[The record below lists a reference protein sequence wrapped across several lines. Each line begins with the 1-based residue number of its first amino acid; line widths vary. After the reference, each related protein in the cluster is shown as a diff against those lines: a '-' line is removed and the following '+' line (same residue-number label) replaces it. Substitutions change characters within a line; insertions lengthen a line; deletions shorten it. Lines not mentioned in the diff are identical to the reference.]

1 MSSSTAD
8 KKRCIVLS
16 QGPVPTP
23 EHEKV
28 EGGGLRCWGLAK
40 GLVANGAAEVTVAYH
55 ESYRQEDFTD
65 EYEDI
70 SLTTWNL
77 DSLPQLLEEFDTVV
91 VSYCMGDLSIKTAD
105 SLRPDQQL
113 ILDCYVPIYIEVSA
127 RQSKDLELEYA
138 AFHTD
143 VPRWAHVLRR
153 GDRFLCASEPQK
165 RFYEGVLAGLGRI
178 NPATYGEELLL
189 IVPYGIYRDEAKQTD
204 HPIQK
209 LIGKDHAKFKKV
221 LWFGGIYPW
230 FDLSDLVE
238 AVQKVNEQTPAKL
251 IIVGAKNPFNT
262 HPDFVKKYEELLEY
276 IKTNKLEDLVVLQDW
291 IRFEDRANWYL
302 DSDLVVVINKQ
313 GPENALAWRTRLVDF
328 TWANLPLITNG
339 GDPVSELLLDADAA
353 AQFSGLTPAAMAN
366 DMLKLFGNKVTLNEL
381 KMNLKNVRD
390 QLYWDVA
397 TKSLADAVVSHVR
410 PKDFTAFGSYDAVVD
425 ESSGRVKVKLQRLAI
440 KARKVP
446 AYAKKY
452 GMRNTYHAVKTVAGR
467 QLRRRLPIP
476 EGGGPR
482 VVVVSHQLDMSGAPF
497 VIMDFVRELH
507 TTYPKLPLEFY
518 TFNPAHN
525 LNIAALN
532 KAGIRPKILVNR
544 EAIINFHKG
553 DVVILNTAAHSVPLK
568 ETIFAGLESGQI
580 AKLLWYVHE
589 DEPELIFGKFETRR
603 IHDLMKDG
611 KLEFLTAAVKTRDH
625 YQEHFDDTAHVTI
638 QPYQIITPKKYHRV
652 LQAKDFHDK
661 ISFSLPGTISDG
673 RKGQMPLF
681 YAFVEFLTRYYNAD
695 PSKYRDFELVYVGM
709 TDDFLSRQLL
719 RHAKKGLGKRFVT
732 YGRVTKEQHLDAVMK
747 SNFTVCYSIRECL
760 PLFVFE
766 GMTAGHPILRNDSSG
781 MEEQLEDN
789 KNGYYLD
796 SHDFEQVIQTIEK
809 TLNREKTTDEQLAKM
824 SKEANRIAVAQEKH
838 SYTPFVEETRK
849 ALDV

>member
-1 MSSSTAD
+1 M

-40 GLVANGAAEVTVAYH
+40 GLAANDGDVEVTVAYH
-55 ESYRQEDFTD
+55 ESYRQENFT
-65 EYEDI
+65 EHYEGI
-70 SLTTWNL
+70 HLATWNL
-77 DSLPQLLEEFDTVV
+77 PDLPKLLSEFDTVV
-91 VSYCMGDLSIKTAD
+91 VSYCMGDLSIKAAD

-138 AFHTD
+138 AFHHD

-165 RFYEGVLAGLGRI
+165 RFYQGVLSGIGRI
-178 NPATYGEELLL
+178 NPATYGEDL
-189 IVPYGIYRDEAKQTD
+189 ILVVPYGIYRDQAKQTE

-209 LIGKDHAKFKKV
+209 LIGKDHTKFKKV

-230 FDLSDLVE
+230 FDLTDLVE
-238 AVQKVNEQTPAKL
+238 AVQKVNGQTPAKL
-251 IIVGAKNPFNT
+251 VIVGAKNPFNT
-262 HPDFVKKYEELLEY
+262 HPDFIKKYEELLEY
-276 IKTNKLEDLVVLQDW
+276 VKKHKLEDLVVLQDW

-313 GPENALAWRTRLVDF
+313 GPENELAWRTRLVDF

-339 GDPVSELLLDADAA
+339 GDPVSELLLAADAA
-353 AQFSGLTPAAMAN
+353 AQFSGLTPSAMAN
-366 DMLKLFGNKVTLNEL
+366 DMLKLFADRVTLQEV

-390 QLYWDVA
+390 ELYWDVA
-397 TKSLADAVVSHVR
+397 TKPLAEAVQAHDR
-410 PKDFTAFGSYDAVVD
+410 AQDFTAFGSYEVVA
-425 ESSGRVKVKLQRLAI
+425 EAPAGARAKLQRLAI

-446 AYAKKY
+446 AYARKY
-452 GMRNTYHAVKTVAGR
+452 GLRNTYHAVKTVAGR
-467 QLRRRLPIP
+467 QLHRRLSLP
-476 EGGGPR
+476 EGTGAR

-507 TTYPKLPLEFY
+507 AAYPKLPLEFY

-525 LNIAALN
+525 NNIATLN

-553 DVVILNTAAHSVPLK
+553 DVVVLNTSAHSIPLK

-580 AKLLWYVHE
+580 SKLLWYVHE
-589 DEPELIFGKFETRR
+589 DEPELIFGKFETQRM
-603 IHDLMKDG
+603 HDLMKAG
-611 KLEFLTAAVKTRDH
+611 KLEILTAAVLTRDH
-625 YQEHFDDTAHVTI
+625 YREHFNDQEHIKI
-638 QPYQIITPKKYHRV
+638 QHYQVVTPKKYHRV
-652 LQAKDFHDK
+652 LPAKAFHDK
-661 ISFSLPGTISDG
+661 LSFVLPGTIGDG
-673 RKGQMPLF
+673 RKGQLPIF
-681 YAFVEFLTRYYNAD
+681 YAFIEFLERYYHKNPKA
-695 PSKYRDFELVYVGM
+695 YRDFELVYVGV

-719 RHAKKGLGKRFVT
+719 RHAKKGLGDRFKT
-732 YGRVTKEQHLDAVMK
+732 YGRVTKEKCLDIVLE

-766 GMTAGHPILRNDSSG
+766 GMIAGHPILRNDSSG
-781 MEEQLEDN
+781 MAEQLEDG
-789 KNGYYLD
+789 KNGYYLE
-796 SHDFEQVIQTIEK
+796 SSDFEQVVQTIEK
-809 TLNREKTTDEQLAKM
+809 TLNREKTSDEKLATM
-824 SKEANRIAVAQEKH
+824 SKESNRISLAQEKH
-838 SYTPFVEETRK
+838 SYLPMVEEARK
-849 ALDV
+849 ALDG